1 MDSSQP
7 DDQARLP
14 LSVGAVIEYCGDLAV
29 VVRDPGGEGRLT
41 VKVRGCVTQWRW
53 THEGV
58 SCSVVSIPGCKR

>member
-7 DDQARLP
+7 SEQARLP
-14 LSVGAVIEYCGDLAV
+14 LPAGAVIEYCGDLAV

-41 VKVRGCVTQWRW
+41 VKVRGLVTRWRW

-58 SCSVVSIPGCKR
+58 SCSVVTIPGGK